1 MSHGPWHYRIAARIA
16 ALVNRIGDAWNWLVG
31 PIERLFGRLGETML
45 GALDSF
51 EGLETVVVGLVR
63 TIFWPLIALGRLIG
77 RLLPSGAGPFGP
89 LVRAL
94 GYLFGWVP
102 KLGVWRLWSSAS
114 RGERTSKDTCILY
127 TKPEP
132 LSMHILCLSS
142 TVLAAAALCQG
153 TARTRPGASQP
164 FRLARVDALGH
175 HMDRLQRR
183 PEVLQ
188 GGPCKP
194 PTHTHTRT
202 GPPRAPG
209 SP

>member
-1 MSHGPWHYRIAARIA
+1 MPDHTSGKRTSQFQVLCSCQILQGPA
-16 ALVNRIGDAWNWLVG
+16 IGQHAVSQKVQPRLTRLG
-31 PIERLFGRLGETML
+31 PEAGLLAIMELGIPRREDLQGHMYIVHKTRTLLNAHTERL
-45 GALDSF
+45 
-51 EGLETVVVGLVR
+51 
-63 TIFWPLIALGRLIG
+63 
-77 RLLPSGAGPFGP
+77 
-89 LVRAL
+89 
-94 GYLFGWVP
+94 
-102 KLGVWRLWSSAS
+102 
-114 RGERTSKDTCILY
+114 
-127 TKPEP
+127 
-132 LSMHILCLSS
+132 LCLSS

-153 TARTRPGASQP
+153 TATTRPGASQP

-175 HMDRLQRR
+175 NMDRLQRR